1 MFLQRYVKKIYD
13 ANNIQKNYS
22 YFQYYLV
29 PLCPNYIFVYE
40 NEEIFLYYCP
50 ADGCRSTRW
59 LREV

>member
-29 PLCPNYIFVYE
+29 PLCPN
-40 NEEIFLYYCP
+40 
-50 ADGCRSTRW
+50 
-59 LREV
+59 